1 MRYENINFELYSKM
15 LLPYLVPFRYYFA
28 FKVSILIEISF
39 LTLVY
44 FKMSFLERRKHGAY
58 RSKRKP

>member
-1 MRYENINFELYSKM
+1 MMYENINLELYSKM
-15 LLPYLVPFRYYFA
+15 LLPYLVQFQYYFV
-28 FKVSILIEISF
+28 FKVSILIETSF

-44 FKMSFLERRKHGAY
+44 FKMSFPERRKHGAY

>member
-1 MRYENINFELYSKM
+1 MMYENINFELYSKT

-44 FKMSFLERRKHGAY
+44 FKMSFPER
-58 RSKRKP
+58 